1 MANQQARAGRRYCE
15 ECGRPIESR
24 DYDVYLCRRCAQ
36 EQEEEEE
43 RSKRA
48 ERDLRKRQ
56 RSRRE
61 GWMDESTMTRPRNR
75 LERRRPRDDDNN

>member
-1 MANQQARAGRRYCE
+1 MANQQTRAGRRYCE
-15 ECGRPIESR
+15 ECGRPIENR
-24 DYDVYLCRRCAQ
+24 DPDVYLCGRCAQ

-61 GWMDESTMTRPRNR
+61 VWADESSTSWPRNR
-75 LERRRPRDDDNN
+75 SERRRPRNDDHD